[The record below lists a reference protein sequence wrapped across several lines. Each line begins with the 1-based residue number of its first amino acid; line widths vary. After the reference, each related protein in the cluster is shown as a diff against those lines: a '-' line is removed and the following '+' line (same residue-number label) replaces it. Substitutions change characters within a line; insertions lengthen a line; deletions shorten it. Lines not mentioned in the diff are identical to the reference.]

1 MDAFSAASGLEGFI
15 GACLVDSG
23 SGLMLASR
31 GGGPIN
37 LEAAAALNSQVVRAE
52 QQVIETLGTQD
63 RIEDILI
70 TVGKQ
75 IHLIR
80 PFEKAPDVFL
90 YLVLEEKAGT
100 FGLARRQA
108 KSVETAL
115 MT

>member
-23 SGLMLASR
+23 TGLMLASR

-80 PFEKAPDVFL
+80 PFEKAPDVFCTWSWRRRP
-90 YLVLEEKAGT
+90 EP
-100 FGLARRQA
+100 LAWRAARP
-108 KSVETAL
+108 SPSRPPS
-115 MT
+115 